1 MKKRWLA
8 GFLCITFF
16 LMMVTGCGQAQMF
29 SAVFRAASADWP
41 VKVANVILT
50 KEPAGVAVLS
60 GNIADILLKLRY
72 ETALKA
78 RSEDCSQNEL
88 SSLPVYS
95 LDQAKELKNLGVDMV
110 LTDQTPTQ
118 DQTKAFSD
126 AGIILLS
133 FSPAN
138 GRADLCRLYT
148 EVGTAVKG
156 ERTGYEQG
164 AKMAEQVLMGID
176 SAARIIPNKNILLTG
191 IYVSDLDG
199 STVTGDMF
207 QNSILESAGITN
219 VAADSEGGKMDLTAL
234 KRANPQVIFCPVGLK
249 QKLESTDIF
258 EDLSAV
264 KEGRVYEIDPNYMKW
279 QGESVIVAVTEIAG
293 FAYPELKQTGSSSS
307 SQIAVSQGA

>member
-8 GFLCITFF
+8 GFLCIPLF
-16 LMMVTGCGQAQMF
+16 LMMVTGCARAQI
-29 SAVFRAASADWP
+29 SSVVFGAAAADWP
-41 VKVANVILT
+41 VKVANVILA

-72 ETALKA
+72 ETVLKA

-95 LDQAKELKNLGVDMV
+95 LDQAKELKNLGVDLA

-133 FSPAN
+133 LSPAN

-164 AKMAEQVLMGID
+164 ARMAEQVLMGID
-176 SAARIIPNKNILLTG
+176 SVARIIPDKNVLLTG
-191 IYVSDLDG
+191 IYVSDLGG

-219 VAADSEGGKMDLTAL
+219 VAADFKGGKMDLTAL
-234 KRANPQVIFCPVGLK
+234 KRENPQVIFCPIGLK
-249 QKLESTDIF
+249 EKLESADIF

-279 QGESVIVAVTEIAG
+279 QGETVIFAVTEIAG
-293 FAYPELKQTGSSSS
+293 FAYPELKQTGSLS
-307 SQIAVSQGA
+307 AL

>member
-16 LMMVTGCGQAQMF
+16 LMMVTGCGQTQT
-29 SAVFRAASADWP
+29 SSVVSGAAAADWP
-41 VKVANVILT
+41 AKVENVNLT

-72 ETALKA
+72 ETVLKA

-95 LDQAKELKNLGVDMV
+95 LDQAKELKNLGVDLA

-118 DQTKAFSD
+118 DEMKAFSD
-126 AGIILLS
+126 AGIVLLS
-133 FSPAN
+133 LSPAN
-138 GRADLCRLYT
+138 GRADLSRLYA

-156 ERTGYEQG
+156 ARTGYEQG
-164 AKMAEQVLMGID
+164 TKMAEQVLMGID
-176 SAARIIPNKNILLTG
+176 SVARIIPNKNILLTG
-191 IYVSDLDG
+191 IYVSDTDG
-199 STVTGDMF
+199 SVVTGDMF
-207 QNSILESAGITN
+207 QNSILESAGVTN
-219 VAADSEGGKMDLTAL
+219 VAAGSEGGKMDLTAL

-249 QKLESTDIF
+249 EKLETADIF
-258 EDLSAV
+258 ENLSAV

-279 QGESVIVAVTEIAG
+279 QGETVMLAVTEIAG
-293 FAYPELKQTGSSSS
+293 LAYPELSKTGTSS
-307 SQIAVSQGA
+307 VS